1 MAYNERWSSCACSHA
16 CVLLWEI
23 SASYA
28 WWESKNWGLREGTCI
43 KLAQT
48 CIYYTTLL
56 FCFLFLQH
64 LLGSFLQSSQLADQ
78 LATQLVSGYILLYTP
93 APFREVMWRSYS
105 VPFCSGQFVIYTM
118 WMWDPRFWGPRVSIY
133 TDLGTPSIN
142 LHTHGNTYLHTLWYI
157 WWLQHS
163 SGVATPWRIVTWA
176 CAHTNSLVPWVKILL
191 LLLACAITFM
201 WMWSEHTNK
210 TDRMVFVAKNHLR
223 IKQSQSA

>member
-78 LATQLVSGYILLYTP
+78 LATQLVSGYILIIIYP
-93 APFREVMWRSYS
+93 SS
-105 VPFCSGQFVIYTM
+105 VPWSNVTQLFRSVLFRSVRYIYHVNVGS
-118 WMWDPRFWGPRVSIY
+118 PI
-133 TDLGTPSIN
+133 LGTPG
-142 LHTHGNTYLHTLWYI
+142 LHIHRFGNPVYKSTYTWEHISPYLVIYMM
-157 WWLQHS
+157 
-163 SGVATPWRIVTWA
+163 TPA
-176 CAHTNSLVPWVKILL
+176 
-191 LLLACAITFM
+191 
-201 WMWSEHTNK
+201 
-210 TDRMVFVAKNHLR
+210 
-223 IKQSQSA
+223 

>member
-1 MAYNERWSSCACSHA
+1 MVIGPIHSLIFLTSARTDFITIISFVSLAVNAKLTKRLPAAMAYNERWSSCACSHA

-56 FCFLFLQH
+56 FFFVFAALTGVISAIVSACRSTSNSS
-64 LLGSFLQSSQLADQ
+64 SFPA
-78 LATQLVSGYILLYTP
+78 ILYTP

-118 WMWDPRFWGPRVSIY
+118 WMWDPRFWGPRVSIQ
-133 TDLGTPSIN
+133 
-142 LHTHGNTYLHTLWYI
+142 I
-157 WWLQHS
+157 WEPRL
-163 SGVATPWRIVTWA
+163 
-176 CAHTNSLVPWVKILL
+176 
-191 LLLACAITFM
+191 
-201 WMWSEHTNK
+201 
-210 TDRMVFVAKNHLR
+210 
-223 IKQSQSA
+223 